1 MSAIMNAMQELNV
14 FIAEKN
20 IKVSRCTEHNRFVG
34 K

>member
-20 IKVSRCTEHNRFVG
+20 ICKCQVENVG
-34 K
+34 

>member
-1 MSAIMNAMQELNV
+1 MSAIMNAMRELNV

-20 IKVSRCTEHNRFVG
+20 IKVSKVKCELVFV